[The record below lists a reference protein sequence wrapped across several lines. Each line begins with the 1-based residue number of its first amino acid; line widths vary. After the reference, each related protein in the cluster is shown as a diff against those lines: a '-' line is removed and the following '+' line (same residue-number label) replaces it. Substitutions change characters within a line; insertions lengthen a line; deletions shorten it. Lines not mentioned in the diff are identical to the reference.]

1 MKFKLLFALT
11 FFSLSSFS
19 IADPGVVLS
28 PTVVTATRVE
38 ENSFDLPVS
47 IDVVDQNAIQF
58 AQPEQSLAESLI
70 LVPGI
75 SA

>member
-38 ENSFDLPVS
+38 ENSFDLPIS
-47 IDVVDQNAIQF
+47 IDVV
-58 AQPEQSLAESLI
+58 ES
-70 LVPGI
+70 
-75 SA
+75 